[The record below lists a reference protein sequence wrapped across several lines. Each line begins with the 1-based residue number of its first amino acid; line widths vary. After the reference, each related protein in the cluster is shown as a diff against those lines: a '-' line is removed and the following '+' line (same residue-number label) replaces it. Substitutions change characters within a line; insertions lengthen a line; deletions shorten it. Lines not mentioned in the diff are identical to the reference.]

1 VSETRSRRVPL
12 APRVT
17 YGREVTDQTP
27 PASPAATSPAA
38 TARDAAASTD
48 AFAAHLPLAHSMLDR
63 AAHRRTEEG
72 LFAALRADPS
82 TRVVLLHRGRLAT
95 GPDGLALATPQ
106 DVAAVPAPPAA
117 VGDHSSTPRWLFL
130 GEDSSSGTAFLA
142 LLLPDDADDLDLDIE
157 GVDPTGPFSV
167 LVRTHDWAG
176 LRELAARLGPRDTGL
191 ATEAVALAAWHAA
204 NERCPRCG
212 EPTVPAAAGW
222 VRRCVAQGIDHYPRT
237 DPAVIMA
244 VVDPGS
250 GPGEDRLLLGH
261 AAHWP
266 EGRFST
272 LAGYVEPG
280 EGLEQAVRRE
290 VAEEVGVTIGEV
302 VYRASQPWPFPA
314 SLMLG
319 FTATALTTDITPD
332 GEEVTDARWFTRE
345 QLARATQSGDVR
357 LPSRSSIARALVEE
371 WFGGPL
377 TGE

>member
-1 VSETRSRRVPL
+1 VHDEHGERR
-12 APRVT
+12 APGVT
-17 YGREVTDQTP
+17 YGRQVTDQT
-27 PASPAATSPAA
+27 SPAAPVQAPQPQA
-38 TARDAAASTD
+38 GPLARPS
-48 AFAAHLPLAHSMLDR
+48 AFAAHLPLADSALDR

-72 LFAALRADPS
+72 LFATLRADPS
-82 TRVVLLHRGRLAT
+82 TRVVLLHRGRLAA

-106 DVAAVPAPPAA
+106 DVAAVPEPHAA
-117 VGDHSSTPRWLFL
+117 TGDHSNTPRWIFL
-130 GEDSSSGTAFLA
+130 GEDAPSGTSFLA

-157 GVDPTGPFSV
+157 GVDPSGPLSV
-167 LVRTHDWAG
+167 LVRAHEWAG
-176 LRELAARLGPRDTGL
+176 LRELASRLGPLDTGL
-191 ATEAVALAAWHAA
+191 ATETVALAAWHAA

-212 EPTVPAAAGW
+212 EPTVPVAAGW
-222 VRRCVAQGIDHYPRT
+222 VRRCVAQDIEHYPRT

-244 VVDPGS
+244 VVDPGT
-250 GPGEDRLLLGH
+250 GTGDDRLLLGH

-290 VAEEVGVTIGEV
+290 VGEEVGVRIGEV

-319 FTATALTTDITPD
+319 FTATALTTDVRPD
-332 GEEVTDARWFTRE
+332 GEEVTDARWFTRAE
-345 QLARATQSGDVR
+345 LTEATESGDVK
-357 LPSRSSIARALVEE
+357 LPSRSSIARALIEE

-377 TGE
+377 EGE